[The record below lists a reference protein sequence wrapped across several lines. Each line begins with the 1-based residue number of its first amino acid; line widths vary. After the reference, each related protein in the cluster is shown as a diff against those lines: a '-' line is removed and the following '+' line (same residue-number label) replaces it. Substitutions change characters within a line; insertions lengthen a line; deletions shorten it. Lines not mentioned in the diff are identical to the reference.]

1 MTLWSFFRGL
11 GGGFLISQHN
21 CATPWSFFRGG
32 LCNGFAPSD
41 VPLVGMLEGA
51 FACHF
56 RVKSLPSRVGNPSY
70 GYSTL

>member
-1 MTLWSFFRGL
+1 MTLWSIFRGS

-21 CATPWSFFRGG
+21 WATPWSIFRGG

-41 VPLVGMLEGA
+41 VPLVGMSGGA
-51 FACHF
+51 FACYF
-56 RVKSLPSRVGNPSY
+56 RVKSLSSRVGNPSY